1 MPTTSVNRLL
11 KEAADRIEEL
21 EAENTRLQE
30 ERKQPV
36 MTERLSDFDLLE
48 MLDAASRD
56 ETIADGMLYRIAAE
70 RIAEYM
76 GRDTKY
82 WHGIMKRTDKQADRI
97 EELERHLRMQTTVN
111 RDQSESYEG
120 CIGRLKAENT
130 RLREQLKDVRNC
142 QRWEVGDENRS
153 DIACD
158 DGEFMFAKEV
168 LTAATKERER
178 E

>member
-111 RDQSESYEG
+111 RDKPRTPG
-120 CIGRLKAENT
+120 CVNNLKMYGT
-130 RLREQLKDVRNC
+130 V
-142 QRWEVGDENRS
+142 S
-153 DIACD
+153 D
-158 DGEFMFAKEV
+158 GKLE
-168 LTAATKERER
+168 TKTVQI
-178 E
+178 